1 MGLVVEVADTSL
13 DADREMARV
22 YGASGVPIYWIV
34 NVREYLIE
42 VFAEPTS
49 DGYGSKREYK
59 PGEDVPVVLDGA
71 EVGRIAISDLLRYAP
86 LSSNCAYRSSGSAS
100 RRDHLTV
107 RCNRGTQD
115 NRTVRLR
122 SCLIE
127 KKSRHDGP

>member
-22 YGASGVPIYWIV
+22 YGPSGVPIYWIV

-59 PGEDVPVVLDGA
+59 PGEDVPVVLNGA
-71 EVGRIAISDLLRYAP
+71 EVGRIAISDLLR
-86 LSSNCAYRSSGSAS
+86 
-100 RRDHLTV
+100 
-107 RCNRGTQD
+107 
-115 NRTVRLR
+115 
-122 SCLIE
+122 
-127 KKSRHDGP
+127 

>member
-1 MGLVVEVADTSL
+1 MRKMVWRLDSAQNHSADATWGGAEWRIVTHPSVCRSKSTRSRYQHPSAADVGLVVEVADTSL
-13 DADREMARV
+13 DADREMAQV

-71 EVGRIAISDLLRYAP
+71 EVGRIAISDLLR
-86 LSSNCAYRSSGSAS
+86 
-100 RRDHLTV
+100 
-107 RCNRGTQD
+107 
-115 NRTVRLR
+115 
-122 SCLIE
+122 
-127 KKSRHDGP
+127 